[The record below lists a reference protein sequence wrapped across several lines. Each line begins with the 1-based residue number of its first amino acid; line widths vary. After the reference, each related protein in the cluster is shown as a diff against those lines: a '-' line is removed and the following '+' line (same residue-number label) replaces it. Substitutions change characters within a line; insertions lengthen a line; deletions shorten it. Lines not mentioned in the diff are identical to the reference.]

1 MLAGTAA
8 EAFSFTIR
16 QGPHA
21 MNSAFDDFIIITE
34 VDRGPAFAA
43 AIFERKYRARVPDF
57 RHHVV
62 AFWKRADGSFVPV
75 SYVHFTDW
83 GDIMAIGGA
92 CTDGELL
99 RSMSESE
106 RAEIDRVG
114 GINRAATRYSLERF
128 APRCDAV
135 FGNCGDARS
144 WGILSGLGFERVREP
159 HLIARWSRPL
169 AAERRRELIEKAA
182 AFAPF

>member
-1 MLAGTAA
+1 M
-8 EAFSFTIR
+8 TI
-16 QGPHA
+16 A
-21 MNSAFDDFIIITE
+21 LDDFIVITE

-57 RHHVV
+57 RHHVI

-92 CTDGELL
+92 CTDGEIL
-99 RSMSESE
+99 RRMSDAE
-106 RAEIDRVG
+106 RAAIDHAG
-114 GINRAATRYSLERF
+114 GINRAATRYSLDRF
-128 APRCDAV
+128 GPNCDAI
-135 FGNCGDARS
+135 FGCCGDERS
-144 WGILSGLGFERVREP
+144 WGILSNLGFERVREP

-169 AAERRRELIEKAA
+169 GDSRKHELTEKAA

>member
-1 MLAGTAA
+1 M
-8 EAFSFTIR
+8 SD
-16 QGPHA
+16 
-21 MNSAFDDFIIITE
+21 AFDDFIIVTE

-92 CTDGELL
+92 CTDGDLL
-99 RSMSESE
+99 RRMSDAE

-114 GINRAATRYSLERF
+114 GINRAVTRYSLDRF

-135 FGNCGDARS
+135 FGNCGDERS
-144 WGILSGLGFERVREP
+144 WGILSGLGFERVRDP

-169 AAERRRELIEKAA
+169 DAERQRELIEKAA